1 MNIQEDEMLIKLY
14 SIGFSP
20 NKSKRI
26 KCRDVAMVIADLRHK
41 MKGEIN
47 GKRIKRILES
57 TKPFV

>member
-1 MNIQEDEMLIKLY
+1 MLIRLY

-26 KCRDVAMVIADLRHK
+26 NVVETQCLRL
-41 MKGEIN
+41 KGKRN